1 MRTRLAWLIVGAT
14 AALAASCAA
23 DDDEH
28 AGSAANG
35 GSGDD
40 DTHPGTAA
48 NGGSGDDAHAGAP
61 PTGDGKA
68 TCQSF
73 VQTLTDCEV
82 IRGTHFKGCSDD
94 DPTLQ
99 CLASCVADAACD
111 EIKETYCY
119 HSFTGYAEC
128 LQACKKPRDFVCGDG
143 STIAATWQCDGV
155 ADCPGGEDE
164 ECADGTFAC
173 AGGPSIPAGWRC
185 DGVED
190 CSGGDDEADCHPDF
204 RCDDGTLVP
213 ASQEC
218 DRFVDCPNGEDE
230 RDCTMLTCE

>member
-28 AGSAANG
+28 AGS
-35 GSGDD
+35 
-40 DTHPGTAA
+40 AA

>member
-1 MRTRLAWLIVGAT
+1 MRALLAWMILGAMPV
-14 AALAASCAA
+14 LAVSCA
-23 DDDEH
+23 
-28 AGSAANG
+28 
-35 GSGDD
+35 GDD
-40 DTHPGTAA
+40 DAHPGTAA
-48 NGGSGDDAHAGAP
+48 NGGAGDDDAHAGAP
-61 PTGDGKA
+61 ATGDGKA

-82 IRGTHFKGCSDD
+82 IQGTHFKGCADD

-99 CLASCVADAACD
+99 CLADCVAKAACE

-128 LQACKKPRDFVCGDG
+128 LQACKKPRDFACGDG

-164 ECADGTFAC
+164 ECADGTFDC

-190 CSGGDDEADCHPDF
+190 CSGGDDEADCHPAF
-204 RCDDGTLVP
+204 RCDDGTMVP
-213 ASQEC
+213 VSQEC
-218 DRFVDCPNGEDE
+218 DRFVDCTNGEDE